1 MLRKVLFWAGCLLL
15 IVYTVVFAVQAWILQ
30 DIPPISYLK
39 WGILAATFVMI
50 YAARDRDEAF
60 AHHLPH

>member
-1 MLRKVLFWAGCLLL
+1 MLRKVLFWGGWILLA
-15 IVYTVVFAVQAWILQ
+15 VYVVIFAVQAWMLQ

-39 WGILAATFVMI
+39 WGILVATFLMI
-50 YAARDRDEAF
+50 YAARNRDQAF